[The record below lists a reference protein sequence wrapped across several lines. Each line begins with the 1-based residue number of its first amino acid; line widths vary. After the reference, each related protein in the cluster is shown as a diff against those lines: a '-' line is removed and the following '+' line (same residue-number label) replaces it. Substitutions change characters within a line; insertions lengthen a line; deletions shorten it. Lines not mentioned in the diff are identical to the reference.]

1 MGEPPAIPIIVPK
14 PELAVNRGGR
24 TVADSLNGFIA
35 HASAEF
41 VGGACLD
48 IATAYFNV
56 GGYSLL
62 ADSLEELNGARILL
76 GAAPA
81 PPEKRRRA
89 LGSESVDP
97 ERAARERMRRAM
109 ENHERDLTSD
119 RDLIGFSAEA
129 DENARRLVGWL
140 RRRYW
145 TDRTGLPLYGIRRVP

>member
-1 MGEPPAIPIIVPK
+1 MGEPPPNPFPEPK

-35 HASAEF
+35 HAAADF

-62 ADSLEELNGARILL
+62 ADSLDHVTGARILL
-76 GAAPA
+76 GAAPV

-89 LGSESVDP
+89 LGSESVVP
-97 ERAARERMRRAM
+97 ERAARERMRRAI
-109 ENHERDLTSD
+109 ENHERDLTAD

-145 TDRTGLPLYGIRRVP
+145 TDRTGLPQYGFRRVS